1 MADKFFPHCL
11 IAFALFKSI
20 AGTVTVFVKSK
31 GASGKAV
38 FDVICDYCFLV
49 FDGYVVPIQLVIYG
63 YAAVAGYVE
72 AVFHW
77 ESPHKQC
84 HTYCFYNYR

>member
-1 MADKFFPHCL
+1 MADKFLPHCL

-20 AGTVTVFVKSK
+20 AGTVPVFVKSK

-49 FDGYVVPIQLVIYG
+49 FDGYVVTVKFVIDG
-63 YAAVAGYVE
+63 NSCVSDDIKT
-72 AVFHW
+72 FCQSN
-77 ESPHKQC
+77 SPFI
-84 HTYCFYNYR
+84 Y